1 MSESDDASPNNSATP
16 LPLDSADTRELSCAE
31 AVTFDS
37 DDTRCRGWWF
47 EGADDGA
54 VVVMAHGLGG
64 TVAGGLV
71 GYAQALHHA
80 GHSVLVFDYRHFG
93 RSDGEPRQLL
103 GIKRQQQDYTAAI
116 DYARSR
122 APALPLVLWGTSF
135 SSAHVITL
143 AARRDDVAAVI
154 AMNPMLDGRASSLL
168 KLKDA
173 GLGTFLRM
181 TGVGLADLAR
191 GCLGRGPRYLPLA
204 GEPGTLAALSAP
216 DALTGILSFADDDF
230 DNRIAPRALLA
241 LGLYRPVTRARQVHC
256 PVLLQLCLRDS
267 VAPIAPGYRLA
278 EALGSRATL
287 KTYDTGHFEI
297 YEGDWRAAFADDQ
310 REFLAQVLAL
320 AQSLAPAPTA
330 HATESPQHTP
340 DETDPPPAR

>member
-1 MSESDDASPNNSATP
+1 MSASDDASPDNSATP

-37 DDTRCRGWWF
+37 GDTRCRGWWF

-116 DYARSR
+116 DYARGR

-173 GLGTFLRM
+173 GPGTFLRM

-216 DALTGILSFADDDF
+216 DALTGILSFVDDDF

-310 REFLAQVLAL
+310 REFLAQAL
-320 AQSLAPAPTA
+320 AQSPAPAPTA
-330 HATESPQHTP
+330 HAIESPQHTP

>member
-1 MSESDDASPNNSATP
+1 MSASDAASPDDSITP
-16 LPLDSADTRELSCAE
+16 LTTDSTGTSEPSCAE
-31 AVTFDS
+31 EVTFDS
-37 DDTRCRGWWF
+37 AGTRCRGWWF
-47 EGADDGA
+47 EGTGVGA
-54 VVVMAHGLGG
+54 MVVMAHGLGG

-71 GYAQALHHA
+71 DYAQALHHA

-116 DYARSR
+116 DYARGR

-168 KLKDA
+168 KLKQA
-173 GLGTFLRM
+173 GLGTFLHM

-191 GCLGRGPRYLPLA
+191 GCVGREPRYLPLA
-204 GEPGTLAALSAP
+204 GEPGTLAALSTP
-216 DALTGILSFADDDF
+216 DALTGVLSFADDDF
-230 DNRIAPRALLA
+230 DNRIAPRALLG
-241 LGLYRPVTRARQVHC
+241 LGLYRPVSRARQVRC

-297 YEGDWRAAFADDQ
+297 YEGDWQTALADDQ
-310 REFLAQVLAL
+310 REFLAQAL
-320 AQSLAPAPTA
+320 APSPAPTSA
-330 HATESPQHTP
+330 STAPPNESPQHTP
-340 DETDPPPAR
+340 DKTDPPTAR